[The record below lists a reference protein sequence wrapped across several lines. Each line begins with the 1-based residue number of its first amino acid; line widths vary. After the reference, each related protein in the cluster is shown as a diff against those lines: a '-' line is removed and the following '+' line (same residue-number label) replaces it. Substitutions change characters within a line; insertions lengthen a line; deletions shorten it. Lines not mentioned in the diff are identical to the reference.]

1 MSNSL
6 KSTRDKQYTLSRYA
20 SLLGFE
26 AVHTRLEF
34 ASDLHAIIAVHSTQ
48 AGPAIGGCRLQ
59 EYVSTEE
66 AMYDALR
73 LAYMMTIKAAVCGL
87 PHGGAKAV
95 ILAPRKNYNRTRLFE
110 SFGEFVNDLKGKY
123 ITACDVGTSTE
134 EMDIIASR
142 TPYVI
147 GAEKTFENNSSPS
160 PFTAQGVF
168 IGIQAAV
175 AHKLKRHDLSDIHV
189 AIQGAGHVGY
199 DLCRLLTAAGARV
212 SICDTNRK
220 EAIRA
225 ATDFGATVV
234 STNEI
239 YELDCDVFSPCALGS
254 SINMNTLPKIKAKII
269 AGAANNQLSHQ
280 QLIHK
285 VQNRGILYAPDFVI
299 NAGGLIHAA
308 MVHDYGTA
316 EKATKKISELHNTLS
331 EIFERTEKNKSNPL
345 EEAFSIA
352 RTKMQGG

>member
-1 MSNSL
+1 M
-6 KSTRDKQYTLSRYA
+6 
-20 SLLGFE
+20 
-26 AVHTRLEF
+26 
-34 ASDLHAIIAVHSTQ
+34 HSTQ

-123 ITACDVGTSTE
+123 ITACDVGTQPKKWILSPLE
-134 EMDIIASR
+134 HPMLLAPKKHSKIIAALLLSPLKAYSSGFR
-142 TPYVI
+142 RQSLT
-147 GAEKTFENNSSPS
+147 NSKDMTCPIFTLPFKAPVMLAMILPS
-160 PFTAQGVF
+160 FNRRWGQSVYLR
-168 IGIQAAV
+168 
-175 AHKLKRHDLSDIHV
+175 HK
-189 AIQGAGHVGY
+189 Q
-199 DLCRLLTAAGARV
+199 
-212 SICDTNRK
+212 K

-254 SINMNTLPKIKAKII
+254 SINMNTLQK
-269 AGAANNQLSHQ
+269 
-280 QLIHK
+280 
-285 VQNRGILYAPDFVI
+285 
-299 NAGGLIHAA
+299 
-308 MVHDYGTA
+308 
-316 EKATKKISELHNTLS
+316 
-331 EIFERTEKNKSNPL
+331 
-345 EEAFSIA
+345 
-352 RTKMQGG
+352 